1 LLGAEGD
8 RFMKRQIDQT
18 QEDGKEQEIAFPKT
32 AFRKKRSSAFF
43 RKPAEVILGTGR
55 RILQNLVSLVN
66 LLDPPA
72 LFPLLSDVIGMQF
85 THPFDP
91 ALPDL
96 LL

>member
-1 LLGAEGD
+1 MLN
-8 RFMKRQIDQT
+8 
-18 QEDGKEQEIAFPKT
+18 
-32 AFRKKRSSAFF
+32 
-43 RKPAEVILGTGR
+43 TGGG
-55 RILQNLVSLVN
+55 ILQNLVSFVN
-66 LLDPPA
+66 LFDPPA

>member
-1 LLGAEGD
+1 
-8 RFMKRQIDQT
+8 MKRQIDQT
-18 QEDGKEQEIAFPKT
+18 QEDGKEQEIAFPEN
-32 AFRKKRSSAFF
+32 RSSEGNDLPSSFVN
-43 RKPAEVILGTGR
+43 PAEVILGTGGGV
-55 RILQNLVSLVN
+55 LQNLVSLVN
-66 LLDPPA
+66 LFDPPA